1 MTQNDTRKGR
11 AIEALAHG
19 LTIVDASERSG
30 VSRAT
35 VYRWLDDDEFKN
47 AVLERQ
53 REVLEQVSKR
63 MSSLALQGLDTL
75 AELMESDDENI
86 QLRASSAVLNRFTE
100 VLELLR
106 LEDRLEVLES
116 KVLAENATR

>member
-19 LTIVDASERSG
+19 LTIVDTSERSG

-106 LEDRLEVLES
+106 LEDRLEVLEN